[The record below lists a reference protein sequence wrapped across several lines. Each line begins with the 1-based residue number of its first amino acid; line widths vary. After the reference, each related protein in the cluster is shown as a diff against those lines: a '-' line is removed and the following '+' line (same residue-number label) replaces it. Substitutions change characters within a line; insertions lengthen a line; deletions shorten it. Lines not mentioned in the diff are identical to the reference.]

1 MIVLYPTSDLIPT
14 VDSFQ
19 KPSISSFSFNAPKGF
34 YEAGS
39 QAQVAPPQAH
49 LIE

>member
-1 MIVLYPTSDLIPT
+1 MIVLYPTSDLIST
-14 VDSFQ
+14 VESFENF
-19 KPSISSFSFNAPKGF
+19 PSPPFLFNALKSF